1 MNIESAFLT
10 GVAGGIVM
18 TVRMA
23 MARMLGM
30 TTMNMEMA
38 QGSMM
43 TGSISG
49 TS

>member
-1 MNIESAFLT
+1 MNIKSALLA

-23 MARMLGM
+23 MTRILGM

-49 TS
+49 RS